1 MAFTL
6 KIEAKTL
13 FGNKAVNF
21 GQLIQNCGLQFG
33 HDNEFY
39 ILEDGAEDNTV
50 ILYNPNRIGR
60 GIFFDG
66 RNMQEG
72 KVEISYNIPTTE
84 AEITDF
90 IRVAKELERQ
100 LKKVEMYCVEEECK
114 YTTAQ
119 LEQNKDRMVQFSR
132 EKLNEFCANKE
143 YSSYIFTLA
152 MWPLELTQ
160 EMMAKF
166 EACTD
171 LQEFEQILHEKQSL
185 DVYYAKPRLMQ
196 KQTGEIGA
204 FYTFTEECES
214 IFPVKADGFF
224 CMERINVDESFV
236 RYYIFSEERL
246 MDGMYDYD
254 KFVQYMLEH
263 GATYYD
269 RSHILVPSMTKEQME
284 EMAKATKAEG

>member
-13 FGNKAVNF
+13 FGSKAVNF

-39 ILEDGAEDNTV
+39 ILEDGAADNTV

-114 YTTAQ
+114 YTTEQ
-119 LEQNKDRMVQFSR
+119 LEQNKERMVQFSR

-160 EMMAKF
+160 EMVDKF
-166 EACTD
+166 ETCTD
-171 LQEFEQILHEKQSL
+171 LQEFEQILHDKQSL
-185 DVYYAKPRLMQ
+185 DVYYGKPILMQ

-214 IFPVKADGFF
+214 IFPIKADGFF
-224 CMERINVDESFV
+224 CMERINVDEGFI

-246 MDGMYDYD
+246 IEGMYDYD
-254 KFVQYMLEH
+254 KFIQYMLEH
-263 GATYYD
+263 GASYYD
-269 RSHILVPSMTKEQME
+269 RSHILVPSMTKAQME
-284 EMAKATKAEG
+284 ELAEATIA

>member
-13 FGNKAVNF
+13 FGSKAVDF
-21 GQLIQNCGLQFG
+21 GKLIQNCGLQFG
-33 HDNEFY
+33 HDNDFY
-39 ILEDGAEDNTV
+39 ILEEGAADNTV

-66 RNMQEG
+66 RKMREG

-100 LKKVEMYCVEEECK
+100 LKKVEMYCVEEERK
-114 YTTAQ
+114 YTTEQ
-119 LEQNKDRMVQFSR
+119 LEQNRERMVQFSR

-160 EMMAKF
+160 DMVNKF
-166 EACTD
+166 ETCTD
-171 LQEFEQILHEKQSL
+171 LQEFEQILHDKQSM
-185 DVYYAKPRLMQ
+185 DVYYGKPRLMQ

-214 IFPVKADGFF
+214 IFPIRADGFF
-224 CMERINVDESFV
+224 SMERIKVDESFV

-246 MDGMYDYD
+246 MEGMYDYD
-254 KFVQYMLEH
+254 KFIQYMLEH

-284 EMAKATKAEG
+284 ELAKATLAEV

>member
-39 ILEDGAEDNTV
+39 ILEDGAADNTV

-66 RNMQEG
+66 SKMLEG

-90 IRVAKELERQ
+90 ICVAKELERQ

-152 MWPLELTQ
+152 MWPLELTD
-160 EMMAKF
+160 EMVTKF
-166 EACTD
+166 EVCTD
-171 LQEFEQILHEKQSL
+171 LQEFEQILHDKQSM

-224 CMERINVDESFV
+224 CMERVNVDESFV

-246 MDGMYDYD
+246 MEGMYDYD
-254 KFVQYMLEH
+254 KFIQYILEH
-263 GATYYD
+263 GTTYYD
-269 RSHILVPSMTKEQME
+269 RSHILVPSMNKEQME
-284 EMAKATKAEG
+284 ELARATASC